1 MKYSVTDG
9 PRNSK
14 EAYNMQCGEYRRLS
28 SQWLAKAKALKPV
41 YLSYKEEY
49 GADDSLTI
57 KTRARAM
64 RYYDKSV
71 AFTEKLNKFQLTK
84 VN

>member
-1 MKYSVTDG
+1 MKYSVTDA

-14 EAYNMQCGEYRRLS
+14 ESYNMQCGKYRRLS
-28 SQWLAKAKALKPV
+28 SEFLAKAKALKPR

-57 KTRARAM
+57 KTKERAI
-64 RYYDKSV
+64 RYYEKSV
-71 AFTEKLNKFQLTK
+71 AFITKLNEFQLTNK
-84 VN
+84 L